1 LLELLKI
8 KIYMS
13 KIIHTYTQKNIE
25 YTYLIDDTNVVTII
39 LFSISKSFDKKSVVL
54 STKFAHG

>member
-1 LLELLKI
+1 
-8 KIYMS
+8 MF